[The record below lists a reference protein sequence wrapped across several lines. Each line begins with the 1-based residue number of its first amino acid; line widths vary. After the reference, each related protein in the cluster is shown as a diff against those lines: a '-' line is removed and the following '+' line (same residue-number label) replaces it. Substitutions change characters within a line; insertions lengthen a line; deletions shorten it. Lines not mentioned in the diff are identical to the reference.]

1 MKTRIAVS
9 AALALVL
16 GGCVSSSK
24 PLRNA
29 EGQVMNCKA
38 TGFGWL
44 GAPVAM
50 ISQGECL
57 RKLRKQGYY
66 GFDEQPGEVKVPSSA
81 INYKSSVT
89 LPLSDG
95 WNAQALTENQKSR
108 GIRILALNPTIDA
121 GVMVSTMKRSAI
133 SDFKTYAET
142 KRRGVLAIGAQ
153 PVVTEIQFSEEAG
166 RSVARYQSQTTL
178 QTMRYRYAYSI
189 FDGAD
194 EIAIVAVWA
203 TDGNFE
209 LVQPQLDR
217 LVAGL
222 SGI

>member
-1 MKTRIAVS
+1 MKPYLLIG
-9 AALALVL
+9 AALTLAL

-29 EGQVMNCKA
+29 EGQVVNCKA
-38 TGFGWL
+38 SGFGWL

-57 RKLRKQGYY
+57 HKLRKQGYY
-66 GFDEQPGEVKVPSSA
+66 GFDEQPGETKVPSSA

-95 WNAQALTENQKSR
+95 WNAQALTENQRNR

-121 GVMVSTMKRSAI
+121 GVMVSTIKRSAI
-133 SDFKTYAET
+133 SDFRAYAET
-142 KRRGVLAIGAQ
+142 KRRAAMGVGAQ
-153 PVVTEIQFSEEAG
+153 PVVTEVQFSEEG
-166 RSVARYQSQTTL
+166 GKTFARYQAKTTIDSSRL
-178 QTMRYRYAYSI
+178 RYSYAVI
-189 FDGAD
+189 DGAD
-194 EIAIVAVWA
+194 EITIAVVWA
-203 TDGNFE
+203 TDANFD
-209 LVQPQLDR
+209 LVQPQLEQLIAR
-217 LVAGL
+217 L